1 MPKKAKKTWIHQI
14 AQVPQNTKIIEYA
27 AKAFPILGSKS
38 AVKKA
43 LSAGRLQLNG
53 KPAVFSD
60 KLKKGDRL
68 ELQGTGIQQVKKYD
82 IDLELV
88 YEDDFLVIA
97 NKPGGIAVN
106 GNRFK
111 TVENAL
117 AEVNKNNPQPDALS
131 RPVAVH
137 RIDVPTS
144 GLVML
149 AKTKKAQ
156 IKLGKAF
163 QANQIKKEYV
173 AVVHGKPPEK
183 GRMEEPI
190 EGKSAITDFE
200 NLRTVPSKVFKNLAI
215 LKLKPIT
222 GRTHQLRIHLKDK
235 GHFIVGDKM
244 YAEGKKTILGK
255 GVLLCACRLQ
265 FSHPINGKAIDVRID
280 PPAKF
285 ERILEREEARFK
297 S

>member
-1 MPKKAKKTWIHQI
+1 MSKKAKKNWIHQVK
-14 AQVPQNTKIIEYA
+14 QVASNTKIVDYA

-43 LSAGRLQLNG
+43 LSAERLLLNG

-60 KLKKGDRL
+60 RLENGDQL
-68 ELQGTGIQQVKKYD
+68 ELQGTGVHKVKKYNLDLD
-82 IDLELV
+82 IA
-88 YEDDFLVIA
+88 YEDDYLLIA

-117 AEVNKNNPQPDALS
+117 AEANQNNQQPDALP

-137 RIDVPTS
+137 RIDVPTN

-149 AKTKKAQ
+149 AKTKTAQ

-163 QANQIKKEYV
+163 QKNKIKKEYI
-173 AVVHGKPPEK
+173 AVVHGQPPAK
-183 GRMEEPI
+183 GRIDEPI
-190 EGKSAITDFE
+190 DGKEALTDFE
-200 NLRTVPSKVFKNLAI
+200 ILQTVPSQNFEQLSL
-215 LKLKPIT
+215 LKLKPVT
-222 GRTHQLRIHLKDK
+222 GRTHQLRIHLKNA

-244 YAEGKKTILGK
+244 YAEENKTILGK

-265 FSHPINGKAIDVRID
+265 FHHPITSEQLDIRID

-285 ERILEREEARFK
+285 KRVLSREKKRFGV
-297 S
+297 